1 MKTLTEADT
10 MTIINALKIARQLL
24 HDNKI
29 VELKDSE
36 VFESLTRERINKVIN
51 LLIIEDRIK

>member
-1 MKTLTEADT
+1 METLSEPDT
-10 MTIINALKIARQLL
+10 MTIINALKIAKQLL

-36 VFESLTRERINKVIN
+36 VFESLSRERINKILN
-51 LLIIEDRIK
+51 LLIIEDRK